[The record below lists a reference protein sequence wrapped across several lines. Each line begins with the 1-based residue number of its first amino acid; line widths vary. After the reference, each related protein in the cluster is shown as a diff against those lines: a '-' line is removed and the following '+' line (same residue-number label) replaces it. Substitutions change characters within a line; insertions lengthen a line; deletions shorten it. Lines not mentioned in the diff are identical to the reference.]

1 MVKEKINNDEKR
13 IELLCWKKKRDVIM
27 IIYRYKGL
35 IMEVEKYKNNMM
47 LVLCVC

>member
-1 MVKEKINNDEKR
+1 MMKKEQNYCVE
-13 IELLCWKKKRDVIM
+13 KKRDVIM

-47 LVLCVC
+47 LVLCVCQE